1 MTEYSVPVIQIVQMI
16 NKWLLHLSMHVF
28 IIIQN
33 NFKCVYHKLVIFK
46 KITHDKLPTCKL

>member
-16 NKWLLHLSMHVF
+16 NKWLLHLCMHVF